1 MCIEH
6 YGIDDEND
14 LIEIVIAEA
23 ESPVHKGGQDAP
35 DKGGNATAESPSN
48 GGKRLRRKWF
58 KLIY

>member
-14 LIEIVIAEA
+14 LIEIFIAEA
-23 ESPVHKGGQDAP
+23 VRPVNRGGKNAP

-48 GGKRLRRKWF
+48 GGKRLRRK
-58 KLIY
+58 